1 MTTTLRRLLHS
12 LSRSW
17 TDGARVQR
25 VALAV
30 GAALFVSGLVH
41 LAALAI
47 SGGTWTGPLSLR
59 KPTTFG
65 LSFGLTLV
73 TVAWVTHF
81 IRLGPRVRLI
91 LVGAFTAISVVE
103 VALVSL
109 QAWRGRASHFNFETG
124 FDTAVSMTLAAGGF
138 VIVATI
144 IGMTLAAFGAV
155 GELTPAMRLA
165 LRFGF
170 VTLVAAL
177 GVGAAMIA
185 VGATAARGPDPTLA
199 YTTAGFLKPAHAV
212 TMHAILVI
220 PGLAWL
226 VSFTR
231 WSDGRQLRVVQ
242 LGAVG
247 YLLLSAVILIES
259 VTRVPPLDAP
269 APAMAAAGIGL
280 FALVTAGA
288 MGLYG
293 VFARPGTRRTSVPDG
308 VRQ

>member
-1 MTTTLRRLLHS
+1 MTPLHRLLHS
-12 LSRSW
+12 LRRSW

-25 VALAV
+25 VAFTV

-41 LAALAI
+41 LAVLAI
-47 SGGTWTGPLSLR
+47 SGGPWTGPISLR
-59 KPTTFG
+59 KAASFG

-81 IRLGPRVRLI
+81 IRLAPRLRLV
-91 LVGAFTAISVVE
+91 LVGAFTAVCVVE
-103 VALVSL
+103 TALVSM

-124 FDTAVSMTLAAGGF
+124 FDTAVSMSLAAGGF

-144 IGMTLAAFGAV
+144 AGMTLAAMVAV
-155 GELTPAMRLA
+155 AELTPAMRLA

-170 VTLVAAL
+170 VTLVVAL
-177 GVGAAMIA
+177 GVGFAMIN
-185 VGATAARGPDPTLA
+185 VGSAAARGPDPTLA

-231 WSDGRQLRVVQ
+231 WSDGKQLRVVQ
-242 LGAVG
+242 LGAFG
-247 YLLLSAVILIES
+247 YLLLSAVILVES
-259 VTRVPPLDAP
+259 FTRVSPFDAP
-269 APAMAAAGIGL
+269 APATAIALIGL

-288 MGLYG
+288 MGLHG

>member
-12 LSRSW
+12 LRSSW

-25 VALAV
+25 VAFAV

-41 LAALAI
+41 LAVLAI
-47 SGGTWTGPLSLR
+47 SGGPWTGPVSLR

-65 LSFGLTLV
+65 LSFGLTLI

-81 IRLGPRVRLI
+81 IRFGDRARLI
-91 LVGAFTAISVVE
+91 LVGAFTAICVVE
-103 VALVSL
+103 VALVSM
-109 QAWRGRASHFNFETG
+109 QAWRGRPSHFNFETG
-124 FDTAVSMTLAAGGF
+124 FDTAVTRTLAFGGF

-144 IGMTLAAFGAV
+144 VGMTLTAV
-155 GELTPAMRLA
+155 RAVAELTPAMRLA

-170 VTLVAAL
+170 FTLVVAL

-185 VGATAARGPDPTLA
+185 VGTVAAQGPDPTVA

-220 PGLAWL
+220 PALAWL

-231 WSDGRQLRVVQ
+231 WSDSKQLRVVQ
-242 LGAVG
+242 LGVVG
-247 YLLLSAVILIES
+247 YLLFSVVILIES
-259 VTRVPPLDAP
+259 VLRVPPLDAP

-288 MGLYG
+288 IGLYG
-293 VFARPGTRRTSVPDG
+293 VFGQPGMRRTSVSDG